1 MTTQDRL
8 SALDASFLYLDG
20 PTTPMHISSLAIYE
34 GPAPR
39 SDELKR
45 HLEGRVPLVPR
56 FRQRLE
62 HVPFGWHRPVW
73 VPAPEFDID
82 AHLHHTALPAPGGD
96 EELRA
101 VAGSILSQPL
111 CRTRPLW
118 EMWLIDGLSH
128 GRFAILSKTHHAL
141 WDGVSG
147 VDLHSVLLDAGP
159 DAGPLPDF
167 DPAPADPPPTRAQL
181 LTKALR
187 DHVSDGF
194 GLARSVFRAA
204 RDPKATIRSVGEL
217 ATGSAALAASFVRP
231 APASSLNAPIG
242 SGRRYALGRAS
253 LHEVKKLRNEFGST
267 VNDVVLASVAGA
279 LHRWLLSRGMMPRDM
294 KVMVPVSVRD
304 QRDRGTLGNRVGMLV
319 TPLPVSQD
327 DPLLRLKAVSQ
338 TMTEAK
344 ASAQISAGEAFVRM
358 SGMLPPQL
366 VAGLSRAQAHN
377 RSFNL
382 LVTNIPGPQFP
393 LYLRG
398 RRLLEL
404 FPQAPLAANQGL
416 SIAALSY
423 DGRMGFGLLGDR
435 AILPDLDVLS
445 QGLEDSLDEL
455 TRFVIDMDREIEPT
469 DDRVLAMAGR
479 TPATS

>member
-20 PTTPMHISSLAIYE
+20 PTTPMHISSLAVYE
-34 GPAPR
+34 GPAP
-39 SDELKR
+39 SANELAR
-45 HLEGRVPLVPR
+45 HLEGRLPLVPR

-62 HVPFGWHRPVW
+62 HVPLNGHRPVW
-73 VPAPEFDID
+73 VCDPDFELDS
-82 AHLHHTALPAPGGD
+82 HLHLAALPAPGGD
-96 EELRA
+96 AELRA
-101 VAGSILSQPL
+101 LAGSILSQPL

-118 EMWLIDGLSH
+118 EMWLIDGLAH
-128 GRFAILSKTHHAL
+128 GRFAILSKTHHSL

-147 VDLHSVLLDAGP
+147 VDLHSVLLDVGP
-159 DAGPLPDF
+159 DAGPLPQ
-167 DPAPADPPPTRAQL
+167 PEPLPADPPPTRAQL
-181 LTKALR
+181 LTKAVR

-194 GLARSVFRAA
+194 GLAHGILRAA
-204 RDPKATIRSVGEL
+204 RDPRGTLRSVSEL
-217 ATGSAALAASFVRP
+217 AAGSASLTASLVRP
-231 APASSLNAPIG
+231 APPSSLNAPIG

-253 LHEVKKLRNEFGST
+253 LHDVKKLRGEFGSS

-304 QRDRGTLGNRVGMLV
+304 ARDRGTLGNRVVMLV
-319 TPLPVSQD
+319 VPLPVGQD
-327 DPLLRLKAVSQ
+327 DPVLRLKAVSQ
-338 TMTEAK
+338 TMTDAK

-358 SGMLPPQL
+358 SAMLPPQI
-366 VAGLSRAQAHN
+366 VAGLSRAQAHY

-382 LVTNIPGPQFP
+382 LVTNVPGPQFP

-404 FPQAPLAANQGL
+404 FPQAPLAANQAL

-423 DGRMGFGLLGDR
+423 DGRLGFGLFGDR
-435 AILPDLDVLS
+435 ALLPDIDVLS
-445 QGLEDSLDEL
+445 QSLEDSLDEL
-455 TRFVIDMDREIEPT
+455 TRFVLDIEPT
-469 DDRVLAMAGR
+469 DDRVLAMAR
-479 TPATS
+479 TSAP

>member
-1 MTTQDRL
+1 MTMQDRL

-39 SDELKR
+39 PAELKR
-45 HLEGRVPLVPR
+45 HLAGRLPLVPR

-73 VPAPEFDID
+73 VPDPEFDLD
-82 AHLHHTALPAPGGD
+82 AHLHHAALPAPGGD
-96 EELRA
+96 VELTA
-101 VAGSILSQPL
+101 LAGSILSQPL
-111 CRTRPLW
+111 CRMRPLW

-147 VDLHSVLLDAGP
+147 VDLHSVLLDTGP
-159 DAGPLPDF
+159 DAAPLQDL
-167 DPAPADPPPTRAQL
+167 DPMPVEPPPTRAQL
-181 LTKALR
+181 MSKAVR
-187 DHVSDGF
+187 DHVSEGF
-194 GLARSVFRAA
+194 GLVRSVLRAA
-204 RDPKATIRSVGEL
+204 RRPRDTMRSAAEL
-217 ATGSAALAASFVRP
+217 AAGSVALAGSILRP

-242 SGRRYALGRAS
+242 SDRRYALARAS
-253 LHEVKKLRNEFGST
+253 LHDVKKLRSEFGAS
-267 VNDVVLASVAGA
+267 VNDVVLASVAGG

-304 QRDRGTLGNRVGMLV
+304 HRDRGTLGNRVVMLV
-319 TPLPVSQD
+319 VPLPVGQD
-327 DPLLRLKAVSQ
+327 DPVLRLKAVSE
-338 TMTEAK
+338 TMTAAK

-358 SGMLPPQL
+358 SGLVPPQV
-366 VAGLSRAQAHN
+366 VAGLSRAQAYH

-416 SIAALSY
+416 SIGALSY
-423 DGRMGFGLLGDR
+423 DGRLGFGLVGDR
-435 AILPDLDVLS
+435 ALVGDLDVLR

-455 TRFVIDMDREIEPT
+455 TRFVLDFEPT

-479 TPATS
+479 TPIP